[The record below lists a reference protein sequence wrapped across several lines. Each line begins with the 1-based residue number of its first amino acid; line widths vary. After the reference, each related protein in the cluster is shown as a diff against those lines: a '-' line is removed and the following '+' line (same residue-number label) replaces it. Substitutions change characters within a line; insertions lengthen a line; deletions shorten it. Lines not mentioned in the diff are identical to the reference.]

1 MYKFIKDLLKKKEPE
16 KMTISLDAVPA
27 LLDEREKALRLSL
40 ETETGLPIQNIRN
53 ASAQLQ
59 HIVNGIADAEHDP
72 AIHPK
77 LKSIAKN
84 SLPLFVKAMN
94 ASLAK
99 ELPEG
104 IEEFYAAAVESVKGC
119 LNSTRG
125 QGRVPPGGLP

>member
-16 KMTISLDAVPA
+16 KLFLTLDAVPA
-27 LLDEREKALRLSL
+27 LLDEREKTLRLFL
-40 ETETGLPIQNIRN
+40 ETDTGLPIQNIRN

-59 HIVNGIADAEHDP
+59 HIVNGIAGAEHDP

-94 ASLAK
+94 ASLK
-99 ELPEG
+99 KDLPED
-104 IEEFYAAAVESVKGC
+104 IEEHTGTGT
-119 LNSTRG
+119 L
-125 QGRVPPGGLP
+125 PPGSVSRRDEGSEDRHRYYRA